1 MQLMRKPLR
10 WISVVLCLCLLLAG
24 CAPAAEESSSQAASS
39 TPASSETS
47 ESAAASSEAQTAS
60 AGKAD
65 KTTLVYGL
73 NTEPG
78 KLDPQNN
85 SVLSGMVVAKQIY
98 EPLIDKDPE
107 TGEFVPRLATE
118 WEWVDD
124 THLRMKLREDVTFHD
139 GTPFT
144 AEDVKFTIGRFPDGA
159 ATGSLFSAFDP
170 ENTVVEDDYT
180 ITIAFKFACAP
191 ALNFLTNGRAYIVS
205 KAYVEANGEESLN
218 QSGMGTGPYAFK
230 EWVIGSHLM
239 LTRYNDYWG
248 GAPAIENLTVRFI
261 VEDSA
266 RMVALETGEIDI
278 GSELQAVDIER
289 IMNGEVPGVVGY
301 TSPSYK
307 VWYLAF
313 NENFEPFQ
321 KREVRLAIAHAVDW
335 ESACE
340 AAGGSAILP
349 ADSALAK
356 TVFGYESQG
365 LYEYDPE
372 LSKQLLA
379 EAGYP
384 DGFEVTYISSQ
395 VPVDIRMTEIV
406 QEYLAQVGIVMTVES
421 VDSATWL
428 GAQQNGTANFTT
440 GNMTANTG
448 DPVHTLS
455 NVQKDSP
462 YISLRKQD
470 EKFNEL
476 YEAGLRELDEEK
488 RLAIYSELQK
498 YIFDEALQVPM
509 YEQIITYGVRDY
521 VQGFIPDPGVQL
533 DFRLM
538 SIA

>member
-124 THLRMKLREDVTFHD
+124 THLRMKLRDDVTFHD

-205 KAYVEANGEESLN
+205 KDYVEANGEESLN

-301 TSPSYK
+301 TSPPTRSG
-307 VWYLAF
+307 
-313 NENFEPFQ
+313 
-321 KREVRLAIAHAVDW
+321 I
-335 ESACE
+335 SA
-340 AAGGSAILP
+340 S
-349 ADSALAK
+349 
-356 TVFGYESQG
+356 TR
-365 LYEYDPE
+365 
-372 LSKQLLA
+372 
-379 EAGYP
+379 
-384 DGFEVTYISSQ
+384 TSS
-395 VPVDIRMTEIV
+395 RSRS
-406 QEYLAQVGIVMTVES
+406 GRS
-421 VDSATWL
+421 VSPSPTRS
-428 GAQQNGTANFTT
+428 T
-440 GNMTANTG
+440 GNRPVRPPAARPSCRPTAPWPRRSSAMNPRGSTNMTPSFPNSCWPKRAIPTA
-448 DPVHTLS
+448 LR
-455 NVQKDSP
+455 SP
-462 YISLRKQD
+462 TSPPRCRSTS
-470 EKFNEL
+470 
-476 YEAGLRELDEEK
+476 G
-488 RLAIYSELQK
+488 
-498 YIFDEALQVPM
+498 
-509 YEQIITYGVRDY
+509 
-521 VQGFIPDPGVQL
+521 
-533 DFRLM
+533 
-538 SIA
+538 